1 MKNTVTI
8 LFTALYLFTST
19 GILVGQHMCMGRVK
33 ESALFKKVEKQC
45 MGMPEMH
52 TNMEDC
58 CHDEWSLEK
67 IEDSQQMA
75 FSDDL
80 PQANYFLLFEAALS
94 SVTELSINQEY
105 EIETRNTGPPDI
117 PAPEFYIKYH

>member
-1 MKNTVTI
+1 
-8 LFTALYLFTST
+8 
-19 GILVGQHMCMGRVK
+19 MGRVK

-52 TNMEDC
+52 MTMKDC

-80 PQANYFLLFEAALS
+80 PQANYFLLFETALT
-94 SVTELSINQEY
+94 SVTELSINQAF

-117 PAPEFYIKYH
+117 PAPEFYIKYHSLKIPSALQS